1 MLSPLLNQVMILKH
15 LCSKYLMFWK
25 TVKTCML
32 FTPYDEFY
40 DFGSFPS
47 VMCVRFVFFFGLYE
61 MFLGF
66 GIIQS
71 INSHTARAQ
80 GLSNVGVWVF
90 VGLNG
95 DTCCLSHFILC
106 PDPVIPLF
114 SCFIWF
120 HFCSA
125 MVTITGFVFA
135 VFLSWTSQFLVP
147 FFHWFSVSSFAL
159 ANKMFALHFFFSL
172 VLFDLN
178 WFLSL
183 KKTIFLFKQ

>member
-1 MLSPLLNQVMILKH
+1 
-15 LCSKYLMFWK
+15 
-25 TVKTCML
+25 ML

-71 INSHTARAQ
+71 INSHTARVQ
-80 GLSNVGVWVF
+80 GMSNVGVWVF

-114 SCFIWF
+114 SCFI
-120 HFCSA
+120 
-125 MVTITGFVFA
+125 
-135 VFLSWTSQFLVP
+135 
-147 FFHWFSVSSFAL
+147 
-159 ANKMFALHFFFSL
+159 
-172 VLFDLN
+172 
-178 WFLSL
+178 
-183 KKTIFLFKQ
+183 